1 MNSSLREMVG
11 KIEVHTYLLLQ
22 EAMEAQKGEEL
33 EVIGHAATVCFLKTT
48 KTAMLDVQSDLS
60 FSALVSILLNIHFI
74 RNTQ

>member
-1 MNSSLREMVG
+1 
-11 KIEVHTYLLLQ
+11 
-22 EAMEAQKGEEL
+22 MEAQKGEEL